1 MIRQVVTYTTS
12 SPEYIDLSS
21 EISGRDATY
30 DGWKVPVPRDCE
42 LQFTLDV
49 ERGMANDS
57 ILVLMAVKV
66 HGALG
71 PSVVCEKNNMS
82 RTGTAGTVVV
92 WTLSRSGAMKIQG
105 PGGAWSSLLAGLE
118 FVYFVPSDSRSTSFE
133 SAATLTMVAV
143 R

>member
-30 DGWKVPVPRDCE
+30 NGWKVPVPRDCE
-42 LQFTLDV
+42 LQFTLDAA
-49 ERGMANDS
+49 RGMANDS

-71 PSVVCEKNNMS
+71 PSVVCEKNRMS

-92 WTLSRSGAMKIQG
+92 WTLSRSGAMTIW
-105 PGGAWSSLLAGLE
+105 PGGVWSSLLAGLE
-118 FVYFVPSDSRSTSFE
+118 FVYFVPTYNKSASFDSD
-133 SAATLTMVAV
+133 ATLTMVAV